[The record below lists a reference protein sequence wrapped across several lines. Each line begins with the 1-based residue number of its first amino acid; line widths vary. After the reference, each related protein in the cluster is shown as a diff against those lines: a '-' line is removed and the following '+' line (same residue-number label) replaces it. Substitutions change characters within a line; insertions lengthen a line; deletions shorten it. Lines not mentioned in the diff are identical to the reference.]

1 MKRKPK
7 LVPGGIILSKRNEE
21 NIFQKFQI
29 RPDQLQR
36 TKLRLHV
43 EAGRCGTFCTNVNTG
58 GRQVALQ
65 QNGCAV
71 VTLRSIYKA
80 SKPVQLKCERRKTAK
95 ESQAEHDSK
104 QKQDDDVE
112 ETTA

>member
-21 NIFQKFQI
+21 NIFQKFQT

-58 GRQVALQ
+58 GLPVALQ

-71 VTLRSIYKA
+71 VTLRSILQ
-80 SKPVQLKCERRKTAK
+80 SFKT
-95 ESQAEHDSK
+95 SSTQ
-104 QKQDDDVE
+104 V
-112 ETTA
+112 